1 MTAGDATEGGRMPES
16 CFRSRVYWLT
26 FLLSLLVIWVHS
38 YNAELFLEAGQ
49 ARDCVNRLEQLIG
62 NSLGQIAVP
71 GFFVISAYLFYR
83 NFTWKRLGPK
93 WRSRFKSLA
102 VPYVLWNILYYFGY
116 IAATRLPVLAE
127 ISGKQPVPV
136 SVQEFFLAAFY
147 YKYNPVFWYLFQLI
161 ILVALAP
168 ALYALLRKNWT
179 GMLFMLALIYG
190 LWKNKG
196 LPLLNLDALFYYS
209 AGAFIALHRDG
220 WGRFAEEKGS
230 LRQGAAGFFILL
242 MLFALLMFL
251 GQPGRALYLLPLYTV
266 LLRFLGVCA
275 VTLAVKLLPLGKEK
289 EWMRHSFFL
298 YAIHFA
304 LVRLINKIGAYV
316 LPPEP
321 VVALGLFVFM
331 PAFMLAASVG
341 IRNVLMKVC
350 PKAYEI
356 LAGGR

>member
-1 MTAGDATEGGRMPES
+1 MPES

-71 GFFVISAYLFYR
+71 GFFVVSAYLFYR
-83 NFTWKRLGPK
+83 RFTLKKLRDK
-93 WRSRFKSLA
+93 WRSRIKSLA

-116 IAATRLPVLAE
+116 IAATRLPVLSE
-127 ISGKQPVPV
+127 ISGKGPIPV
-136 SVQEFFLAAFY
+136 SVQEFFQAAVY

-168 ALYALLRKNWT
+168 VLYALLRKN
-179 GMLFMLALIYG
+179 GPGLVFMLILVYG
-190 LWKNKG
+190 LWKNKE

-209 AGAFIALHRDG
+209 AGAFIALHKDG
-220 WGRFAEEKGS
+220 WGRFVEAKVS
-230 LRQGAAGFFILL
+230 LRQGIRSLFLL
-242 MLFALLMFL
+242 LLSFALLIFL
-251 GQPGRALYLLPLYTV
+251 GQPGGPLYLLPLYTV
-266 LLRFLGVCA
+266 LWRFLGVCA
-275 VTLAVKLLPLGKEK
+275 AVFAVKFFPFGMEK
-289 EWMRHSFFL
+289 EWMRHNFFL

-304 LVRLINKIGAYV
+304 LVRLINKMGAHF
-316 LPPEP
+316 LPPKP
-321 VVALGLFVFM
+321 AVALGLFLLMPVFM
-331 PAFMLAASVG
+331 VAASAG
-341 IRNVLMKVC
+341 IRKILMKIC
-350 PKAYEI
+350 PRAYGI